1 MLCSPLS
8 VTRRTVS
15 RQRFGSLDTPLPL
28 RLTLCWRLPSLLF
41 VMNRLPLSCCISL
54 AESSFGAAPCI
65 PSPSSS
71 CPYSSISSRTLRAAT
86 WSAFAGG
93 WLSRRMGRIQPALS
107 FQAYPCCFALTGR
120 TRKSTAMRV
129 VACSGMFS
137 TGVLACGSCSLS
149 PSAQVLHMR
158 FCSPTTEAVVFG
170 VLFLCRVSAVV

>member
-1 MLCSPLS
+1 MTCRKPIHSSQRWSSWITPLPIPRMLCSPLS
-8 VTRRTVS
+8 VIRRTVS
-15 RQRFGSLDTPLPL
+15 RQRFGSPDTPLPL
-28 RLTLCWRLPSLLF
+28 RLTLCWLLPSLFF

-71 CPYSSISSRTLRAAT
+71 CPYSSISSRTLLAAT

-93 WLSRRMGRIQPALS
+93 WLSRRMGRIRLALS
-107 FQAYPCCFALTGR
+107 FQAYPCRFALTGR

-137 TGVLACGSCSLS
+137 TGVLAYGSCSLF
-149 PSAQVLHMR
+149 PSA
-158 FCSPTTEAVVFG
+158 
-170 VLFLCRVSAVV
+170 